1 MNKHRAGKITRA
13 LLTKL
18 VMIIMFVI
26 VVFPFFWLVI
36 SSFKLEK
43 DIISYPPTI
52 FPPDM
57 NFTTLQWQLLF
68 ERVPMWVFTRNTVIF
83 AVSVMIIATFFESMA
98 GYAFARL
105 NFKGGQAIFN
115 TLIVCMM
122 IPGVISMIPLYMEV
136 YYMGLYDTFAG
147 LILPRMS
154 AIFGIYLMRSFFVS
168 LPKDLE
174 EAARIDGMNE
184 FGIYLKI
191 MLPLCKPALITLG
204 IFTLMFNWNDL
215 LYPLMMTGR
224 TEMRTI
230 PVGLAMFV
238 GQRTADYGPT
248 MAGTTFSCVPLFVLY
263 MFAQKYFQQGVAM
276 SGMKE

>member
-1 MNKHRAGKITRA
+1 MNKHKVGKIVRWA
-13 LLTKL
+13 LAKL
-18 VMIIMFVI
+18 ILIIVFLI
-26 VVFPFFWLVI
+26 VVFPFFWLVL
-36 SSFKLEK
+36 SSFKIEA
-43 DIISYPPTI
+43 DIIKYPPTV
-52 FPPDM
+52 FPPNM

-68 ERVPMWVFTRNTVIF
+68 ERVPMWVFTRNTIIF
-83 AVSVMIIATFFESMA
+83 AVSVMLIATFFESMA

-105 NFKGGQAIFN
+105 NFKGANKIFN
-115 TLIVCMM
+115 VLITCMM

-136 YYMGLYDTFAG
+136 YYMGIYNTFAG

-191 MLPLCKPALITLG
+191 MLPLCKPAVITLC

-215 LYPLMMTGR
+215 LYPLMMTGS

-248 MAGTTFSCVPLFVLY
+248 MAGTVFSCVPLFVVY